1 MQAVVEQSN
10 KVTGE
15 TSRSAASR
23 QVPLDRT
30 RNIGICAHIDAGK
43 TTTTER
49 ILYYTGKVYKLGEV
63 HEGTATMD
71 WMEQEQERGI
81 TITSAATTC
90 FWRDHRIN
98 IIDTPGHV
106 DFTVEVERS
115 LRVLDGAVAVFC
127 AVGGVEPQSETVWR
141 QANKYRVPRIA
152 FVNKMDRTGA
162 DFEAAVQQMR
172 ERLAANAVPIQLPLG
187 SEANFRGVVDLVEM
201 RAVVWSGEEL
211 GARYEVVDIPAE
223 FQEAAQAGHARL
235 IEAVADKDDEVM
247 HLYLEGHNIP
257 VTQLK
262 AGIRRLVLKNE
273 LVPVICGAAFKNKG
287 VQPLLDAV
295 VDYLP
300 SPLDVHDVQGINPY
314 TKNPETRQADDNAPF
329 CALAFKIWTDPY
341 AGKLIFFRVYS
352 GKVSKGVTVYNP
364 RNNKRERIGRLL
376 EMHANHRQEI
386 EVCYSGDI
394 GALVGLK
401 NVTTGDTI
409 CDEAHPILL
418 ESITFPE
425 PVISMAIEPNTKA
438 DRDKMAAAL
447 QRLAEEDP
455 TFRLS
460 TNQETGQTIISGM
473 GELHLDII
481 KDRMFREFNV
491 QAVAGKPQVAYRE
504 TITKSVTDV
513 EGKFI
518 RQSGGRGQYGH
529 VVINMKPGEKGSGV
543 VVENKIVGGTIP
555 KEYIPAVE
563 DGILDAA
570 QTGVLGGYPMV
581 DVHVEIVDGSFHEV
595 DSSEI
600 AFKLAGSFAFK
611 EAARRAGAILLEP
624 VMDVEVITPEEHMGD
639 VIGDLNSRRGRI
651 GHIEPRSNTTIIHAV
666 VPLAQ
671 MFGYATAL
679 RSLTKGRA
687 SYSMEPLNFEK
698 VPDNILEQILDTNA
712 RSGGTRQQKK

>member
-1 MQAVVEQSN
+1 MQAVMEQT
-10 KVTGE
+10 KQPGTQKG
-15 TSRSAASR
+15 RSTPER
-23 QVPLDRT
+23 QVSLEHT

-49 ILYYTGKVYKLGEV
+49 ILYYTGKVYKIGEV

-141 QANKYRVPRIA
+141 QANKYKVPRIA

-162 DFEAAVQQMR
+162 DFDAAVSQMR
-172 ERLAANAVPIQLPLG
+172 ERLAANAWPIQLPIG
-187 SEANFRGVVDLVEM
+187 AEANFRGVVDLVAM
-201 RAVVWSGEEL
+201 NATVWTGEEL
-211 GARYEVVDIPAE
+211 GAEFEVVEIPAALR
-223 FQEAAQAGHARL
+223 EAAKTAHAKL
-235 IEAVADKDDEVM
+235 VEAVSEKDEELM
-247 HLYLEGHNIP
+247 HLFLEGKPISAE
-257 VTQLK
+257 QLK
-262 AGIRRLVLKNE
+262 LGIRRLVLKNE
-273 LVPVICGAAFKNKG
+273 FVPVLCGAAFKNKG

-300 SPLDVHDVQGINPY
+300 APIDVPDIVGTNPD
-314 TKNPETRQADDNAPF
+314 TKMPETRSADDHAPF

-352 GKVSKGVTVYNP
+352 GKVAKGATVYNP

-386 EVCYSGDI
+386 DVCYSGDI

-401 NVTTGDTI
+401 NITTGDTI
-409 CDEAHPILL
+409 CDEEEPILL

-438 DRDKMAAAL
+438 DRDKMSTAL

-455 TFRLS
+455 TFRIT

-491 QAVAGKPQVAYRE
+491 GAHAGRPQVAYRE
-504 TITKSVTDV
+504 TITKPAEA

-529 VVINMKPGEKGSGV
+529 AIIKIEPGEKGAGV
-543 VVENKIVGGTIP
+543 VVENKVVGGNIP
-555 KEYIPAVE
+555 KEFIPAVE
-563 DGILDAA
+563 DGILEAA

-581 DVHVEIVDGSFHEV
+581 DVKVQIIDGTYHEV

-600 AFKLAGSFAFK
+600 AFKMAGSFAFK
-611 EAARRAGAILLEP
+611 EAARKAGPIMLEP
-624 VMDVEVITPEEHMGD
+624 IMDVEVITPEEHMGD
-639 VIGDLNSRRGRI
+639 VIGDLNSRRGKVS
-651 GHIEPRSNTTIIHAV
+651 HIEPRANSSIIHAS
-666 VPLAQ
+666 VPLAE

-687 SYSMEPLNFEK
+687 SYSMEPHSFEK
-698 VPDNILEQILDTNA
+698 VPENIQAQILDKA
-712 RSGGTRQQKK
+712 SGPKPGAGRK

>member
-1 MQAVVEQSN
+1 MEAVLEKSKQPAEQSA
-10 KVTGE
+10 
-15 TSRSAASR
+15 RSAPDR
-23 QVPLDRT
+23 RVTLERT

-49 ILYYTGKVYKLGEV
+49 VLYYTGKVYKIGEV

-90 FWRDHRIN
+90 FWRDHRVN

-141 QANKYRVPRIA
+141 QANKYKVPRIA

-162 DFEAAVQQMR
+162 DFEAAVAQMR
-172 ERLAANAVPIQLPLG
+172 ERLAANAWPIQLPIG
-187 SEANFRGVVDLVEM
+187 RESDFKGIIDLVRM
-201 RAVVWSGEEL
+201 KASIWTGEEL
-211 GARYEVVDIPAE
+211 GAHFDVVDIPAE
-223 FQEAAQAGHARL
+223 LKDAASAAHAKL
-235 IEAVADKDDEVM
+235 VEAVSEKDEELM
-247 HLYLEGHNIP
+247 HLFLEGKEISP
-257 VTQLK
+257 EQLRL
-262 AGIRRLVLKNE
+262 GIRRLVLKNE
-273 LVPVICGAAFKNKG
+273 IVPVLCGAAFKNKG
-287 VQPLLDAV
+287 VQPLLDCV

-300 SPLDVHDVQGINPY
+300 SPIDVPDVVGTNPD
-314 TKNPETRQADDNAPF
+314 TKEQAARSADDNAPF

-352 GKVSKGVTVYNP
+352 GKVNKGLTVYNP

-386 EVCYSGDI
+386 DVVYSGDI

-401 NVTTGDTI
+401 NITTGDTI
-409 CDEAHPILL
+409 CDENHPILL
-418 ESITFPE
+418 ETITFPE

-438 DRDKMAAAL
+438 DRDKMSTAL

-455 TFRLS
+455 TFRITS
-460 TNQETGQTIISGM
+460 NQETGQTIISGM

-491 QAVAGKPQVAYRE
+491 GANAGRPQVAYRE
-504 TITKSVTDV
+504 TVTKSAEA

-529 VVINMKPGEKGSGV
+529 AVVTIEPGEKGAGV
-543 VVENKIVGGTIP
+543 VVEDKIVGGAIP
-555 KEYIPAVE
+555 REYIPAVE
-563 DGILDAA
+563 DGIVEAA

-581 DVHVEIVDGSFHEV
+581 DVKVQIIDGTFHEV

-600 AFKLAGSFAFK
+600 AFKMAGSFAFK
-611 EAARRAGAILLEP
+611 EAARKAGAIMLEP
-624 VMDVEVITPEEHMGD
+624 IMDVEAITPEEHMGD
-639 VIGDLNSRRGRI
+639 VVGDLNSRRGRI
-651 GHIEPRSNTTIIHAV
+651 SHIEPRANSTIIHAT
-666 VPLAQ
+666 VPLAE

-687 SYSMEPLNFEK
+687 SYSMEPASFEK
-698 VPDNILEQILDTNA
+698 VPENILAQILDKNTTA
-712 RSGGTRQQKK
+712 KAAQKK